1 MPTFRLSYG
10 DVFEFDG
17 QSPEEVVP
25 ILSNMAI
32 LTSSQEVLFM
42 KRKAMEMCEWN
53 GGDYHYGS
61 RELFAD
67 SMIKNG
73 LLEYID

>member
-1 MPTFRLSYG
+1 
-10 DVFEFDG
+10 
-17 QSPEEVVP
+17 
-25 ILSNMAI
+25 MAI

-73 LLEYID
+73 LLEYVD